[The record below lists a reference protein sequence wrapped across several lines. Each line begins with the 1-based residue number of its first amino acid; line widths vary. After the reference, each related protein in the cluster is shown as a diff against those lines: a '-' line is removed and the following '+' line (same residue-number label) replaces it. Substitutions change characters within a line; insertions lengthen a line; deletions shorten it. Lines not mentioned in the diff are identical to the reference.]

1 MECREGKTIEGKDE
15 KSKINRKQRNMFQID
30 LTGKTVVITGVTTGI
45 GASIAKMFAKAGANI
60 SGCATTAE
68 GGEFTKVGIE
78 NPEKALYTQCDV
90 TKEEDLQKFI
100 QNTMDTFGRIDV
112 LVSNAGQNVFEG
124 AANCDEAHWQ
134 QNMELNLAS
143 HWRLS
148 KLCKPYL
155 EKNNG
160 VIIIMTSN
168 HAYSSIPGCFP
179 YNVAKTALTGLVRSL
194 AIEWGP
200 IIRTV
205 GIAPGFI
212 DTPGNQKWFDSFP
225 DPKTERQR
233 TIDLHPVKKIGSP
246 EEIGA
251 WCVFLASGYA
261 SFASGVTYLV
271 DGGRTALMQDQ

>member
-1 MECREGKTIEGKDE
+1 
-15 KSKINRKQRNMFQID
+15 MFQID
-30 LTGKTVVITGVTTGI
+30 LTGKTVMITGVTTGI
-45 GASIAKMFAKAGANI
+45 GANIAKMFAKAGANI
-60 SGCATTAE
+60 SGCATSAA
-68 GGEFTKVGIE
+68 GGEFTKVISE
-78 NPEKALYTQCDV
+78 TPEKKLYTQCDV

-100 QNTMDTFGRIDV
+100 QNTMETFGRIDV

-143 HWRLS
+143 HWRLT
-148 KLCKPYL
+148 KLCKPHL

-179 YNVAKTALTGLVRSL
+179 YNVTKTALTGLVRSL

-200 IIRTV
+200 TIRTV

-225 DPKTERQR
+225 DPETERQR

-251 WCVFLASGYA
+251 WCVFLSSEYA
-261 SFASGVTYLV
+261 SFASGVTYLI